1 MAIIIS
7 AFFFGARCSTKLM
20 PHKHCCLQLLVYHRA
35 AMKYCFYSNTM
46 NMSFSNGMCSHA
58 IISFIKTTI
67 TSSNI
72 RTTYFFPVNNL
83 EIKEEITFSFFLS
96 FEISNNETT
105 ASTNFH
111 CHTLFFLSLVLHLL
125 E

>member
-1 MAIIIS
+1 
-7 AFFFGARCSTKLM
+7 
-20 PHKHCCLQLLVYHRA
+20 
-35 AMKYCFYSNTM
+35 MKYCFYSNTM
-46 NMSFSNGMCSHA
+46 NMSFSNGHVFSCNYFIHKNHYN
-58 IISFIKTTI
+58 SFKHQ
-67 TSSNI
+67 NKLF
-72 RTTYFFPVNNL
+72 FFPVNNL
-83 EIKEEITFSFFLS
+83 EIEEEITFSFFLS